1 MLVCGGFGRAA
12 GDVLSTVPEMFGG
25 PAITSLK
32 STSKC
37 LTVPLR
43 QVGMAVGF
51 VAVDVRFFVIV
62 EISASRL
69 DAIMP
74 AVARNFVELAWR
86 YVPAA
91 FLHITRIS

>member
-1 MLVCGGFGRAA
+1 M
-12 GDVLSTVPEMFGG
+12 PEMFGSLAI
-25 PAITSLK
+25 PALK
-32 STSKC
+32 STSES
-37 LTVPLR
+37 LAVTLWQIGVPIGI
-43 QVGMAVGF
+43 VT
-51 VAVDVRFFVIV
+51 VDVRMLVVV
-62 EISASRL
+62 EVSPSRL

>member
-1 MLVCGGFGRAA
+1 M
-12 GDVLSTVPEMFGG
+12 PEMFGSLAI
-25 PAITSLK
+25 PALK
-32 STSKC
+32 STSES
-37 LTVPLR
+37 LAVTLWQIGVPIGIVTV
-43 QVGMAVGF
+43 
-51 VAVDVRFFVIV
+51 V
-62 EISASRL
+62 EVSPSRL